1 MKGLDLMKNLINKNT
16 THINEYTK
24 RLCQIQT
31 DMIARLEE
39 LKPIHSQLER
49 QIQEVL
55 HLLEFEMLNA
65 PQRAKAVK
73 RLTDLRKERRVVKQ
87 EIYDI
92 SQALKTFTFHA
103 NKQPKWEYQMQ
114 YTYSTDTVKAIFGEN
129 DGE

>member
-1 MKGLDLMKNLINKNT
+1 MKELTNGNT

-31 DMIARLEE
+31 DMIARIEE
-39 LKPIHSQLER
+39 LKPIHSKLER

-92 SQALKTFTFHA
+92 NQALKTFTFHA
-103 NKQPKWEYQMQ
+103 DKQPKWEYQMQ
-114 YTYSTDTVKAIFGEN
+114 YTYSTDTVKAIFGEES
-129 DGE
+129 GE

>member
-1 MKGLDLMKNLINKNT
+1 MKELTNGNI

-31 DMIARLEE
+31 NMIARLEE

-65 PQRAKAVK
+65 SQRAKAVK
-73 RLTDLRKERRVVKQ
+73 RLTDLRKKRRVVKQ

-92 SQALKTFTFHA
+92 GQALKTFTFHA
-103 NKQPKWEYQMQ
+103 DKQPKWEYQMQ
-114 YTYSTDTVKAIFGEN
+114 YTYSTDTVKAIFGEDN
-129 DGE
+129 GE

>member
-1 MKGLDLMKNLINKNT
+1 MKELTNGNT

-31 DMIARLEE
+31 DMITRIEE

-73 RLTDLRKERRVVKQ
+73 RLTDLRKKRRTVKQ

-92 SQALKTFTFHA
+92 NQALKSFTFNSKA
-103 NKQPKWEYQMQ
+103 QPKWEYQMQ
-114 YTYSTDTVKAIFGEN
+114 YTYSTDTVRAIFGED

>member
-1 MKGLDLMKNLINKNT
+1 MKELTNGNT
-16 THINEYTK
+16 AHINEYTK

-73 RLTDLRKERRVVKQ
+73 RLTDLRKKRRAVKQ

-92 SQALKTFTFHA
+92 NQALKSFTFNSKA
-103 NKQPKWEYQMQ
+103 QPKWEYQMQ
-114 YTYSTDTVKAIFGEN
+114 YTYSTDTVRAIFGE
-129 DGE
+129 DSGE

>member
-1 MKGLDLMKNLINKNT
+1 MKELTNGNT

-39 LKPIHSQLER
+39 LKPIHSKIEK
-49 QIQEVL
+49 QIQEIL

-65 PQRAKAVK
+65 PQKAKAVK
-73 RLTDLRKERRVVKQ
+73 RLTALRKERRVIKQ

-92 SQALKTFTFHA
+92 NQALKTFTFHSDQ
-103 NKQPKWEYQMQ
+103 QPKWEYQMQ
-114 YTYSTDTVKAIFGEN
+114 YAYSIDTVKAIFGEES
-129 DGE
+129 GE

>member
-1 MKGLDLMKNLINKNT
+1 MKELTNGNT

-39 LKPIHSQLER
+39 LKPMHSKLER

-73 RLTDLRKERRVVKQ
+73 RLTDLRKERRIVKQ

-92 SQALKTFTFHA
+92 NQGLKTFTFQSD
-103 NKQPKWEYQMQ
+103 KQPKWEYQMQ
-114 YTYSTDTVKAIFGEN
+114 YTYSTDTVKAIFGGDN
-129 DGE
+129 GE

>member
-1 MKGLDLMKNLINKNT
+1 MKELTNGNT

-39 LKPIHSQLER
+39 LKPIHSQLEK

-65 PQRAKAVK
+65 PQRARAVK
-73 RLTDLRKERRVVKQ
+73 RLTGLRKERRVVKQ

-92 SQALKTFTFHA
+92 NQALKTFTFRSD
-103 NKQPKWEYQMQ
+103 KQPKWQYQMQ
-114 YTYSTDTVKAIFGEN
+114 YIYSTDTVKAIFGEN

>member
-1 MKGLDLMKNLINKNT
+1 MKELTNGNT

-49 QIQEVL
+49 QIQEIL

-65 PQRAKAVK
+65 PQKAKAVK
-73 RLTDLRKERRVVKQ
+73 RLTDLRKERRTVKQ

-92 SQALKTFTFHA
+92 NQALKSFTFNSKA
-103 NKQPKWEYQMQ
+103 QPKWEYQMQ
-114 YTYSTDTVKAIFGEN
+114 YTYSTDTVRAIFGED

>member
-1 MKGLDLMKNLINKNT
+1 M
-16 THINEYTK
+16 
-24 RLCQIQT
+24 
-31 DMIARLEE
+31 
-39 LKPIHSQLER
+39 HSKLER

-92 SQALKTFTFHA
+92 NQGLKTFTFQA
-103 NKQPKWEYQMQ
+103 DKQPKWEYQMQ
-114 YTYSTDTVKAIFGEN
+114 YTYSTDTVKAIFGEES
-129 DGE
+129 GE

>member
-1 MKGLDLMKNLINKNT
+1 MKELTNGNT

-31 DMIARLEE
+31 DMITRIEE

-65 PQRAKAVK
+65 PQRANRSK
-73 RLTDLRKERRVVKQ
+73 RLTDLRKKRRTVKQ

-92 SQALKTFTFHA
+92 NQALKSFTFNSKA
-103 NKQPKWEYQMQ
+103 QPKWEYQMQ
-114 YTYSTDTVKAIFGEN
+114 YTYSTDTVRAIFGED